1 MSAGCGRTASAC
13 GEVFLQQL
21 MDEEHFVPLHFERR
35 QRDAGVQ
42 QVFGRRERVQREQPE
57 RVVPASRKPGAPAT
71 GGRSR

>member
-1 MSAGCGRTASAC
+1 
-13 GEVFLQQL
+13 

-42 QVFGRRERVQREQPE
+42 QVFGRREREQREQRE